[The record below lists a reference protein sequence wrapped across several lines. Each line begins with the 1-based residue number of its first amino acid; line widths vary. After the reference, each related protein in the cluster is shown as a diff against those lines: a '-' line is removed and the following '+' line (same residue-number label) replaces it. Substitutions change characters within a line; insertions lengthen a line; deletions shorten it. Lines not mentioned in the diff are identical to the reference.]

1 MSSSSRCLLLFLLIA
16 LPAGVVLTQ
25 SGQNVPQDQNWNR
38 RPPGAGDYQIVL
50 EVSGRV
56 EVSRNFKM
64 SDPLD
69 LRSICAAKQEAE
81 HHAFVS
87 AESYLSSLQKAGDT
101 RPFQLE
107 MASLHNEL
115 GQLYAYRGEMGKA
128 VEQFDSAYQILISNL
143 GRHPEFAGD
152 KPYFEE
158 ILGIANLRSGEVDNC
173 LHNHNAETCIFPLSA
188 AARHRITAGAE
199 KSIEYFKR
207 HLAQKPDN
215 LEVRWLL
222 NLAYMALGKYPQA
235 VPPDFLIPPAAF
247 ASKDR
252 FAKFTD
258 VAASLGVDVVS
269 GAGGAI
275 MDDFDN
281 DGFLDLVISSVD
293 ACQSLRYFHNKG
305 DGTFADWT
313 EKAKLTDQIGGI
325 NCVQTDYNNDGWL
338 DIFVMRGGWEFPMRN
353 SLLRNNGDGT
363 FTDVTKESGLLSGEH
378 RTHTAAWADFDN
390 DGWLD
395 VFVGH
400 EETPSQLFRN
410 NGDGTFTDVTPR
422 AGVGRTAFTKGA
434 TWGDYDNDGYP
445 DLYVSNYGGEN
456 FLYHNNGDGTF
467 TEVGKQLGVERPL
480 MSFPTWFCDYDND
493 GWLDIF
499 VSCFVPSVAEVAAG
513 YLGLPARAETMKL
526 YRNTGDGKF
535 QDVTKKVGL
544 DRVLPA
550 MGANFG
556 DLDNDG
562 FLDFYIGTGAPS
574 YAALVPNFVFRNKA
588 GLSFADVTAASGM
601 GHLQKGHGVAIGD
614 LDNDGDADVFVNIG
628 GFLPGDQY
636 NKALFENPANGRGKA
651 ESNNWIAIRL
661 VGVKTNRAAIGAK
674 IRLTLADAG
683 GRKSLRYREVT
694 SGGSFGASSLAQEI
708 GLGKAKQI
716 ETLEIIWPVSRTR
729 QIFHNLG
736 ANQFIEVKELAGEY
750 QIRRL
755 NSFVMKRKE
764 GSPESQAP
772 HDHNRLQAP
781 SASPRA
787 ASGRRARP

>member
-1 MSSSSRCLLLFLLIA
+1 MTRLIAFLLLLVI
-16 LPAGVVLTQ
+16 LPVTIIP
-25 SGQNVPQDQNWNR
+25 GQNRGAEDQSWNR
-38 RPPGAGDYQIVL
+38 RVAGAGDYQIVL
-50 EVSGRV
+50 EVSGRI
-56 EVSRNFKM
+56 EVSRHFKM
-64 SDPLD
+64 PDPLD

-81 HHAFVS
+81 RRAFVS
-87 AESYLSSLQKAGDT
+87 AESYLSSLQRASDT

-115 GQLYAYRGEMGKA
+115 GQLHAYRGEMGKA
-128 VEQFDSAYQILISNL
+128 IMQFESAYQILLSNL
-143 GRHPEFAGD
+143 ARHPEFASD

-158 ILGIANLRSGEVDNC
+158 ILGMANLRSGEVDNC
-173 LHNHNAETCIFPLSA
+173 LHHHNAETCIFPLSRA
-188 AARHRITAGAE
+188 AQHRQTAGAE

-235 VPPDFLIPPAAF
+235 VPAAYLIPPAAL
-247 ASKDR
+247 ASKDKIG
-252 FAKFTD
+252 KFTD
-258 VAASLGVDVVS
+258 VASSLGVDVVS

-281 DGFLDLVISSVD
+281 DGLLDLVISSVD
-293 ACQSLRYFHNKG
+293 ACQSLRYFHNNG

-313 EKAKLTDQIGGI
+313 EKAKLTQQIGGI
-325 NCVQTDYNNDGWL
+325 NCTQTDYNNDGWL

-378 RTHTAAWADFDN
+378 RTHTAAWADYDN

-395 VFVGH
+395 IFVGH

-410 NGDGTFTDVTPR
+410 NGDGTFTDVTPK

-456 FLYHNNGDGTF
+456 FLYHNNGNGTF
-467 TEVGKQLGVERPL
+467 TEVGKQLGVEKPL

-499 VSCFVPSVAEVAAG
+499 VSCFVPSVDEVARG

-535 QDVTKKVGL
+535 QDVTKEVGL
-544 DRVLPA
+544 NRVLPA

-574 YAALVPNFVFRNKA
+574 YTALVPNFVFRNKA
-588 GLSFADVTAASGM
+588 GKSFVDVTSASGM
-601 GHLQKGHGVAIGD
+601 GHLQKGHGVAFGD
-614 LDNDGDADVFVNIG
+614 LDNDGDQDVLVNVG

-636 NKALFENPANGRGKA
+636 NKALFENPGNGRVKA
-651 ESNNWIAIRL
+651 ESNNWISLKL
-661 VGVKTNRAAIGAK
+661 VGLKTNRAAIGAK
-674 IRLTLADAG
+674 IKLTLTDAD

-694 SGGSFGASSLAQEI
+694 SGGSFGASSLTQEI
-708 GLGKAKQI
+708 GLGKTKQI
-716 ETLEIIWPVSRTR
+716 ETLEIIWPASRTR
-729 QIFHNLG
+729 QVFHHVK
-736 ANQFIEVKELAGEY
+736 ANQFIEIKELAGEY
-750 QIRRL
+750 QPRKL
-755 NSFVMKRKE
+755 NSFVMGRKVNSSE
-764 GSPESQAP
+764 SP
-772 HDHNRLQAP
+772 
-781 SASPRA
+781 ASPDHIRLRQPA
-787 ASGRRARP
+787 TPLRTSPGRTAKP

>member
-1 MSSSSRCLLLFLLIA
+1 MPRLIA
-16 LPAGVVLTQ
+16 LLLLLVMLPVAIIP
-25 SGQNVPQDQNWNR
+25 GQNQNRVAEDQSWNR
-38 RPPGAGDYQIVL
+38 RVAGAGDYQIVL
-50 EVSGRV
+50 EVSGRS
-56 EVSRNFKM
+56 EVSRHFKM
-64 SDPLD
+64 PDPLD
-69 LRSICAAKQEAE
+69 LRSICTAKQESE
-81 HHAFVS
+81 RSAFAS

-115 GQLYAYRGEMGKA
+115 GQLHAYRGEMGKA
-128 VEQFDSAYQILISNL
+128 IEQFESAYQLLLSSL
-143 GRHPEFAGD
+143 ARHPEFAND

-173 LHNHNAETCIFPLSA
+173 LHNHNAETCIFPLSVA
-188 AARHRITAGAE
+188 AQHRQTAGAE

-235 VPPDFLIPPAAF
+235 VPPGLLIPPAAL
-247 ASKDR
+247 ASKDKIG
-252 FAKFTD
+252 KFTD

-275 MDDFDN
+275 MDDFDQ

-293 ACQSLRYFHNKG
+293 ACQSLRYFHNNG
-305 DGTFADWT
+305 NGTFTDWT
-313 EKAKLTDQIGGI
+313 EKAKLTEQIGGI
-325 NCVQTDYNNDGWL
+325 NCTQTDYNNDGLL

-363 FTDVTKESGLLSGEH
+363 FTDVTKESGLLSGTH

-400 EETPSQLFRN
+400 EETPSQLFHN
-410 NGDGTFTDVTPR
+410 NGDGTFTDVTPQ

-434 TWGDYDNDGYP
+434 AWGDYDNDGYP

-456 FLYHNNGDGTF
+456 FLYHNNGNGTF
-467 TEVGKQLGVERPL
+467 TEVGKQLGVEKPL

-499 VSCFVPSVAEVAAG
+499 VSCFVPSVAEVAGG
-513 YLGLPARAETMKL
+513 YLGLPAHAETMKL
-526 YRNTGDGKF
+526 YRNTGNGRF
-535 QDVTKKVGL
+535 QDVTKEVGL

-562 FLDFYIGTGAPS
+562 FLDFYLGTGAPS
-574 YAALVPNFVFRNKA
+574 YTALVPNFVFRNKA
-588 GLSFADVTAASGM
+588 GKSFADVTSASGM
-601 GHLQKGHGVAIGD
+601 GHLQKGHGVAFGD
-614 LDNDGDADVFVNIG
+614 LDNDGDQDVFVNIG

-636 NKALFENPANGRGKA
+636 NKALFENPSNGRGKA
-651 ESNNWIAIRL
+651 AGNNWISIKLTGA
-661 VGVKTNRAAIGAK
+661 KTNRAAIGAK
-674 IRLTLADAG
+674 LKLTLADDRG
-683 GRKSLRYREVT
+683 KKSLRYREVT
-694 SGGSFGASSLAQEI
+694 SGGSFGASSLTQEI
-708 GLGKAKQI
+708 GLGKVKQI
-716 ETLEIIWPVSRTR
+716 ETLEIIWPASHTR
-729 QIFHNLG
+729 QVFQNVS
-736 ANQFIEVKELAGEY
+736 ANQFIEIKELAGDY
-750 QIRRL
+750 QTRKL
-755 NSFVMKRKE
+755 NSFVMGRR
-764 GSPESQAP
+764 GNLPASPAAREHRRRHSPA
-772 HDHNRLQAP
+772 AP
-781 SASPRA
+781 SRTAP
-787 ASGRRARP
+787 GRTAKP